1 MNSVLMLK
9 GIRKPTDSESRRRRD
24 RVTCAY
30 CATQWGPWTGV
41 AIAPCPNCARPLFLT
56 SALLRGAN
64 RAKVSGLLD
73 SINAVQGMIV
83 MVAIIGLI
91 LGFIL
96 PRTLGQTIAM
106 AMFVAA
112 TAHTT
117 DGVVGFRTAIV
128 RIFGTMIVGANARSA
143 AALKAAM
150 GIVAFGLSLVGVVLF
165 AGPH

>member
-1 MNSVLMLK
+1 M
-9 GIRKPTDSESRRRRD
+9 
-24 RVTCAY
+24 
-30 CATQWGPWTGV
+30 
-41 AIAPCPNCARPLFLT
+41 
-56 SALLRGAN
+56 
-64 RAKVSGLLD
+64 SGLLD

-96 PRTLGQTIAM
+96 PRSLGQTIAM